1 MRQDIQ
7 NSYELKLK
15 LLIIYF
21 ILKTINL
28 NSFNIFMELYFNQL
42 IIIIIRK

>member
-15 LLIIYF
+15 LLIIYVIF
-21 ILKTINL
+21 KIINL
-28 NSFNIFMELYFNQL
+28 NLFILFMELYFNQL
-42 IIIIIRK
+42 IIIIKK

>member
-15 LLIIYF
+15 LLIIYVIF
-21 ILKTINL
+21 KIINL
-28 NSFNIFMELYFNQL
+28 NLFILFMKLYFNQ
-42 IIIIIRK
+42 IIIIIKK

>member
-15 LLIIYF
+15 LLIIYVIF
-21 ILKTINL
+21 KIINL
-28 NSFNIFMELYFNQL
+28 NLFIIFMELYFNRL
-42 IIIIIRK
+42 IIIVKK